1 MIFLLRLPSPHFDI
15 FCQYCKFILTF
26 AFPPFRR
33 EKRAGTAALRVLR
46 QKGRKIEET
55 EMCYRFTASVR
66 RGNNIFC
73 KNIRDRV
80 AFKKKY
86 DYNKLFSM
94 FGTTI

>member
-1 MIFLLRLPSPHFDI
+1 
-15 FCQYCKFILTF
+15 
-26 AFPPFRR
+26 
-33 EKRAGTAALRVLR
+33 
-46 QKGRKIEET
+46 
-55 EMCYRFTASVR
+55 MCYRFTASVR

-94 FGTTI
+94 FGTTIQYTEELQ

>member
-1 MIFLLRLPSPHFDI
+1 MIFPLRLPSPHFDI

-66 RGNNIFC
+66 RGNNIF
-73 KNIRDRV
+73 
-80 AFKKKY
+80 
-86 DYNKLFSM
+86 L
-94 FGTTI
+94 